1 MANQIPVRTD
11 AENGFQRNPQTVETI
26 NYKQGRWKKSVKDS
40 VKYYTIL
47 CRVAVEKG
55 KSVAMTKTLNKIRV
69 IDSEQRFQISINLTG
84 FKI

>member
-40 VKYYTIL
+40 VKYYSIL
-47 CRVAVEKG
+47 FRVAVEKG
-55 KSVAMTKTLNKIRV
+55 KSVAMAKTQIRV
-69 IDSEQRFQISINLTG
+69 IDSEQKFQISINLTG